1 MKETEDIH
9 MKFRDVISVSL
20 LFAALEK
27 NFPLLH
33 SEAAGQ
39 PVDSVEKTERID
51 VFHTIRNF
59 STSFPHFSAEEKGQ

>member
-1 MKETEDIH
+1 MKETKDIH

-27 NFPLLH
+27 KFPLLH

-39 PVDSVEKTERID
+39 PVDSVEKTERIG